1 MLCLRR
7 LAGEGAV
14 LARQLEQGASTL
26 WSKAP
31 AKAFSQAR
39 PSIASNSDTAWRT
52 LQEQG
57 FEVNPCGSKFHPAV
71 KMGLVPSVEDVEE
84 VKSLQEAYAPWSTCF
99 GCGAL
104 QLLVC
109 NVSMACQAC
118 LIYHVYVSTRSLLQR
133 SRAYWCAFRFLA
145 RQSEHPILSNRM
157 LASTSCA

>member
-71 KMGLVPSVEDVEE
+71 KMGLLPSPVEE
-84 VKSLQEAYAPWSTCF
+84 VDTQKSLQDAYAPWSTCF

-104 QLLVC
+104 QMFVF
-109 NVSMACQAC
+109 NVSKACQTC
-118 LIYHVYVSTRSLLQR
+118 LIHLVHVST
-133 SRAYWCAFRFLA
+133 
-145 RQSEHPILSNRM
+145 
-157 LASTSCA
+157 